1 MSVLKIKSKDF
12 ELELTGDSDA
22 QLKQNCGTHDADNA
36 LCIALIAM
44 ALNDC
49 GTPELH
55 DRESGVITL
64 KHTHSEWGS
73 KILGLNKGI
82 YKR

>member
-12 ELELTGDSDA
+12 ELELTGDDHA
-22 QLKQNCGTHDADNA
+22 KLEQDMGTQGADNA
-36 LCIALIAM
+36 LCMALIAM
-44 ALNDC
+44 ALNDF
-49 GTPELH
+49 GTAELH

-64 KHTHSEWGS
+64 KPARSEWGS